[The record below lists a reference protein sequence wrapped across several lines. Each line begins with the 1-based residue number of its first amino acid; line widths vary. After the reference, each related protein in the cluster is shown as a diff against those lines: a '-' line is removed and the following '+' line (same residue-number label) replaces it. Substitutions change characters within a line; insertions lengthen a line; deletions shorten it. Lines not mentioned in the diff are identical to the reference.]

1 MNLNPQNQLNLY
13 GVEENLRTL
22 IALYDK
28 GNLPSK
34 ILLTGQKGVGKCT
47 LAYHL
52 INYILS
58 KDEEFSYNINEFKIY
73 SKNRS
78 FKLIIN
84 GTNPNFQLLD
94 VSIDK
99 KQINIDQIRNLLLN
113 IKKSSFN
120 DKPRFILID
129 NIEYLNKNSVNA
141 LLKDLEEPN
150 ENIYFILINNQRKL
164 ISTLKSRCLNF
175 NISLSNETSLKVI
188 NQLMGD
194 DIFDHVNNELINY
207 YFTPGNIYN
216 LNKFAIENEI
226 NLKDMKLKEFLKKMI
241 KENYFK
247 KDQNFKYLFYDYL
260 ELFLKN
266 ISSIDNM
273 DYYSYF
279 VKKIDNLKKYNLDE
293 ESFFIEF
300 NEKILNG

>member
-78 FKLIIN
+78 LKLITN

-141 LLKDLEEPN
+141 LLKDLE
-150 ENIYFILINNQRKL
+150 ITDGILIVSGMANTQTSKL
-164 ISTLKSRCLNF
+164 L
-175 NISLSNETSLKVI
+175 
-188 NQLMGD
+188 
-194 DIFDHVNNELINY
+194 
-207 YFTPGNIYN
+207 P
-216 LNKFAIENEI
+216 
-226 NLKDMKLKEFLKKMI
+226 
-241 KENYFK
+241 
-247 KDQNFKYLFYDYL
+247 
-260 ELFLKN
+260 
-266 ISSIDNM
+266 
-273 DYYSYF
+273 
-279 VKKIDNLKKYNLDE
+279 
-293 ESFFIEF
+293 
-300 NEKILNG
+300 

>member
-28 GNLPSK
+28 GDLPSK

-99 KQINIDQIRNLLLN
+99 KQINIDQIRSLLLN

-175 NISLSNETSLKVI
+175 NISLSNETSLRVI
-188 NQLMGD
+188 NQLIDD

-216 LNKFAIENEI
+216 LNKFAINNEI

-266 ISSIDNM
+266 ISLMDNM
-273 DYYSYF
+273 NYYSYF

>member
-78 FKLIIN
+78 LKLITN

-99 KQINIDQIRNLLLN
+99 KQINIDQIRSLLLN

-266 ISSIDNM
+266 ISSTDNM

-279 VKKIDNLKKYNLDE
+279 VKKIDNIKKYNLDE
-293 ESFFIEF
+293 ESLFIEF

>member
-78 FKLIIN
+78 LKLITN

-226 NLKDMKLKEFLKKMI
+226 NLKDIKLKEFLKKMI

-279 VKKIDNLKKYNLDE
+279 VKKIDNIKKYNLDE
-293 ESFFIEF
+293 ESLFIEF

>member
-188 NQLMGD
+188 NQLMDD

-266 ISSIDNM
+266 ISLMDNM
-273 DYYSYF
+273 NYYSYF

-293 ESFFIEF
+293 ESLFIEF
-300 NEKILNG
+300 SEKILNG

>member
-13 GVEENLRTL
+13 GVEENLRTF

-175 NISLSNETSLKVI
+175 NISLSNETSLRVI

-293 ESFFIEF
+293 ESLFIEF

>member
-78 FKLIIN
+78 FKLITN

-150 ENIYFILINNQRKL
+150 KNIYFILINNQRKL

-188 NQLMGD
+188 NQIMDD

-226 NLKDMKLKEFLKKMI
+226 NLKDMKLKEFLKKII

-247 KDQNFKYLFYDYL
+247 KNQNFKYLFYDYL

-266 ISSIDNM
+266 ISLMDNM

>member
-34 ILLTGQKGVGKCT
+34 ILLTGQKGLGKCT

-78 FKLIIN
+78 FKLITN

-99 KQINIDQIRNLLLN
+99 KQINIDQIRSLLLN

-175 NISLSNETSLKVI
+175 NISLSNETSLRVI
-188 NQLMGD
+188 NQLLDD

-216 LNKFAIENEI
+216 LNKFAINNEI

>member
-28 GNLPSK
+28 GDLPSK

-78 FKLIIN
+78 LKLITN

-175 NISLSNETSLKVI
+175 NISLSNETSLRVI
-188 NQLMGD
+188 NQLMDD

-266 ISSIDNM
+266 ISLMDNM
-273 DYYSYF
+273 NYYSYF

-293 ESFFIEF
+293 ESLFIEF

>member
-78 FKLIIN
+78 FKLITN

-175 NISLSNETSLKVI
+175 NISLSNETSLRVI
-188 NQLMGD
+188 NQLMDD

>member
-175 NISLSNETSLKVI
+175 NISLSNETSLRVI
-188 NQLMGD
+188 NQLLDD

-216 LNKFAIENEI
+216 LNKFAINNKI

-266 ISSIDNM
+266 ISLMDNM
-273 DYYSYF
+273 NYYSYF

>member
-78 FKLIIN
+78 LKLITN

>member
-13 GVEENLRTL
+13 GVEENLRTF

-78 FKLIIN
+78 LKLITN

-150 ENIYFILINNQRKL
+150 ENIYFILINNQKKL
-164 ISTLKSRCLNF
+164 LSTLKSRCLNF
-175 NISLSNETSLKVI
+175 NISLSNESSLKVI
-188 NQLMGD
+188 NQLLDD

-279 VKKIDNLKKYNLDE
+279 VKKIDNIKKYNLDE
-293 ESFFIEF
+293 ESLFIEF

>member
-22 IALYDK
+22 IALYDN

-34 ILLTGQKGVGKCT
+34 ILLTGQKGLGKCT

-78 FKLIIN
+78 FKLITN

-175 NISLSNETSLKVI
+175 NISLSNETSLRVI
-188 NQLMGD
+188 NQLIDD

-207 YFTPGNIYN
+207 YFTPGKIYN
-216 LNKFAIENEI
+216 LNKFAINNEI

-279 VKKIDNLKKYNLDE
+279 VKKIDNIKKYNLDE
-293 ESFFIEF
+293 ESLFIEF